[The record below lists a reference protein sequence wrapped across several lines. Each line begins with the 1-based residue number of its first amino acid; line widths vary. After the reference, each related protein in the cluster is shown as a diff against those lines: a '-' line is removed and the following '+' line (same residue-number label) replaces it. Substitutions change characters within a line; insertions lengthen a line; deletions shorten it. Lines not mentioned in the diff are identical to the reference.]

1 MEIYMSKFMGSIDE
15 LKTIFK
21 ENNIIGN
28 WSFNETSNQ
37 YTFKNTTGSII
48 NWWPTKGTLQFQG
61 QHLESFKASILSI
74 INHTNTNTTY
84 NNNSKKIFIVYGH
97 DTNTLDQLELIL
109 RRADLSPY
117 ILKNES
123 EETKTIIEALEGNIQ
138 TNCGCGIVLLTPD
151 DYGYSKDKT
160 DIDKQAR
167 ARQNVILEMGMIL
180 AAFGRQRTLILKK
193 GNLEIPSDI
202 NGVLY
207 IDFND
212 RVDEV
217 KDKIANKLEKLG
229 FNINRA
235 KM

>member
-1 MEIYMSKFMGSIDE
+1 MSKFTGHIDE
-15 LKTIFK
+15 LKTILT
-21 ENNIIGN
+21 NNNVIGD
-28 WSFNETSNQ
+28 WSLNEAGDR

-48 NWWPTKGTLQFQG
+48 NWWPNKGTLQFQG
-61 QHLESFKASILSI
+61 KNIDNFKKSILSI
-74 INHTNTNTTY
+74 LDDTDTNSIRSNP
-84 NNNSKKIFIVYGH
+84 SQKIFIVYGH
-97 DTNTLDQLELIL
+97 DSDTLDQLELIL

-123 EETKTIIEALEGNIQ
+123 EESKTIIEALEGNIQ

-167 ARQNVILEMGMIL
+167 ARQNVILEMGMVL

-217 KDKIANKLEKLG
+217 KGKIANKLEKLG

-235 KM
+235 KI